1 MPRAS
6 SPPFDGLSASV
17 QNHSAPERQCAQ
29 RNLLDAGRRH
39 PGAHPM
45 THFGALIFSAIA
57 GYLAVQM
64 ARAVAVL
71 M

>member
-1 MPRAS
+1 
-6 SPPFDGLSASV
+6 
-17 QNHSAPERQCAQ
+17 
-29 RNLLDAGRRH
+29 
-39 PGAHPM
+39 M